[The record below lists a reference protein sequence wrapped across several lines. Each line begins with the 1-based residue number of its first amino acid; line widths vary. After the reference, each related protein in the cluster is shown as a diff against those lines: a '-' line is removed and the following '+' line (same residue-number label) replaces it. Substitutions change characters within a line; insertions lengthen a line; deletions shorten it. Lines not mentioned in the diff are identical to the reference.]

1 MKIIDLL
8 NNMANGEQLPNKILI
23 RDVVYYLINDTY
35 GNIVYSQTTDKKN
48 WESFIDNRLNIT
60 SCLNEDVLI
69 LDTGVEISEEDT
81 IDIERIEELELIRT
95 NFIDMDKN
103 ELKDNI
109 NKNRINLNKLVQAV
123 KQLNKEIKSIKGSN
137 I

>member
-8 NNMANGEQLPNKILI
+8 NKISKGELPNKTRFKVHSSCNDKNDKAFICEYDECYPGTIWCIYDDNYKFNYKIDYMRILNYE
-23 RDVVYYLINDTY
+23 VELI
-35 GNIVYSQTTDKKN
+35 
-48 WESFIDNRLNIT
+48 
-60 SCLNEDVLI
+60 ED
-69 LDTGVEISEEDT
+69 EP
-81 IDIERIEELELIRT
+81 IDIESIEELELIRT

-123 KQLNKEIKSIKGSN
+123 KQLNKEIKSIKEK
-137 I
+137 